1 MSRMNIFECVVK
13 ICQAIM
19 TENITKVLNNN
30 RLFRK
35 KEVKDVFLTIAK
47 NEKYKNI

>member
-1 MSRMNIFECVVK
+1 MNIFECVVK

>member
-1 MSRMNIFECVVK
+1 
-13 ICQAIM
+13 M
-19 TENITKVLNNN
+19 TGNITKVLNNN

-47 NEKYKNI
+47 NEKYKNIWNVHSNKDISVIH